1 MIRTLAHWGWL
12 GWQMDCKMVIT
23 LGKGLG
29 VPTLSKLH
37 TQLLFDPTILFVDIY
52 LRDML
57 TYAGKDLYR
66 NIYSNFIHKTQSEK
80 TKCPSTRKD
89 KPWDSHIV

>member
-1 MIRTLAHWGWL
+1 
-12 GWQMDCKMVIT
+12 MVIT

-37 TQLLFDPTILFVDIY
+37 TQLLFDPTILFVGIY

-57 TYAGKDLYR
+57 TCSGKDLYR
-66 NIYSNFIHKTQSEK
+66 NVYSNFMHKTQSEK
-80 TKCPSTRKD
+80 KTNVHPQEKIN
-89 KPWDSHIV
+89 HGIVIQCNTTQQ